1 MAVFFL
7 KRPHMPSHP
16 LSFFLLDLLSFER
29 PDALPTICAL
39 AVKVSSAIA
48 IAASN
53 PLHLE
58 TARYLEKSLPNLI
71 NGTSALQIHDARL
84 KLLAP
89 LALVMSM
96 ACLRFP
102 NCPYL
107 FEKVRKPHNEA
118 Y

>member
-1 MAVFFL
+1 MVCFL

-53 PLHLE
+53 PLHRE
-58 TARYLEKSLPNLI
+58 TTHFVPSGCALLRKSGSSSGRCLAHPLTNAAGDISTRTPSITRRRGLSRLSVP
-71 NGTSALQIHDARL
+71 TLQ
-84 KLLAP
+84 
-89 LALVMSM
+89 
-96 ACLRFP
+96 
-102 NCPYL
+102 
-107 FEKVRKPHNEA
+107 
-118 Y
+118 